1 MRRLR
6 ERSEEAYLDVIKFSG
21 LPWRLKLTAQIA
33 AARRQSV
40 GEALLRELVQAA
52 PWKNAVAGL

>member
-1 MRRLR
+1 
-6 ERSEEAYLDVIKFSG
+6 VIKFNG